1 MPVLPSID
9 APLPV
14 AQSGR
19 RIVAYD
25 GTREAEANAKLGQTI
40 GGAITGLA
48 DQAIEKRDRYNS
60 ALAKSSFL
68 KAQIDLENELDQDQ
82 DYATYEK
89 RYTERMNKA
98 RDQAAGLIT
107 SPGERALFQ
116 QDLDLNI
123 QRGLGNVMQKA
134 KNKEKD
140 VGRGALLDTIATN
153 RETALRS
160 TDEATRAS
168 VIQSTTDAI
177 NGAMDRGY
185 LTAQEAV
192 KMRQGATED
201 YALASVQML
210 DPSGRLAALS
220 KSGIADLIPT
230 DKRAELKMQAENQIE
245 MEQRRQAAEARQR
258 AVEVRQLQA
267 INRMELSSRVQ
278 DAQSAYSQG
287 YEYENPPSKADF
299 YASMDKGQAE
309 KAYSSFL
316 KTQEAAP
323 VMQELR
329 TSPES
334 EWPSILQRFQPA
346 QGGVAGEGFK
356 EDSQIYQHLLSA
368 SETFR
373 KQRQADPASYAM
385 NTSPIARQAFEVAQ
399 QDGTPEAYQAYVN
412 ATVSEQRRL
421 GVMQP
426 KLLPDAMADQLA
438 ANFNASITGGEN
450 AAALIEQQQAQW
462 GANFPLIAQQLGK
475 KLPQEAQVIATGLP
489 KDLSE
494 RMASVANLSDDELKK
509 GLEKGAATNV
519 ATAVQSAMGQFAR
532 SLQGQSGGIETF
544 NTMYQTAN
552 KTALSYVRQG
562 MDPQKAAQK
571 VVNGM
576 VNDKYDFFDTYR
588 VPKTLNTAA
597 VKRGADQALANI
609 SVDDLA
615 LLPGLRGVPNDV
627 NLEQLRKSVIDG
639 GQWVP
644 NNDESGLSLTLN
656 GYRVL
661 GKDGHPIT
669 RSWDELTTEGLVQP
683 ESNASRIG
691 RVRGLGVNN

>member
-19 RIVAYD
+19 RIVTYD
-25 GTREAEANAKLGQTI
+25 GTQAADANAKLGQTI
-40 GGAITGLA
+40 GGAITGIA
-48 DQAIEKRDRYNS
+48 DQAIEKRDRYSS

-68 KAQIDLENELDQDQ
+68 KAQIELENELDQDQ
-82 DYATYEK
+82 DYTTYEK

-98 RDQAAGLIT
+98 RDQAVGLIT
-107 SPGERALFQ
+107 SPSERALFQ

-134 KNKEKD
+134 KSKEKD

-153 RETALRS
+153 REMALRS
-160 TDEATRAS
+160 TDDATRAS

-185 LTAQEAV
+185 LTSQEAV

-220 KSGIADLIPT
+220 RPGIADLIPT

-245 MEQRRQAAEARQR
+245 MERRRQAAEARQR
-258 AVEVRQLQA
+258 AVEARQLQA
-267 INRMELSSRVQ
+267 INRMELSSRIQ
-278 DAQSAYSQG
+278 DAQAAYSQG

-329 TSPES
+329 ISPES

-346 QGGVAGEGFK
+346 QDGVAGEGFK

-368 SETFR
+368 AQSFS

-438 ANFNASITGGEN
+438 ANFNASIIGGEN
-450 AAALIEQQQAQW
+450 AATLIEQQQAQW
-462 GANFPLIAQQLGK
+462 GSSFPLIAEQLGN
-475 KLPQEAQVIATGLP
+475 KLPAEAQVIATGLP
-489 KDLSE
+489 KELAA
-494 RMASVANLSDDELKK
+494 RMASVASLKDEELKK
-509 GLEKGAATNV
+509 GMAEGKYKEVQQN
-519 ATAVQSAMGQFAR
+519 VQSEMADFAK
-532 SLQGQSGGIETF
+532 SLQGQSGGIGTF
-544 NTMYQTAN
+544 NTMYQAAV
-552 KTALSYVRQG
+552 KTASAYVLQG
-562 MDPQKAAQK
+562 DDPKKAARK

-576 VNDKYDFFDTYR
+576 VNDKYEFYDTYR
-588 VPKTLNTAA
+588 VPKTLDTAA
-597 VKRGADQALANI
+597 VKRGADYALEQI
-609 SVDDLA
+609 SPDE
-615 LLPGLRGVPNDV
+615 LLPLQGLRGITGEV
-627 NLEQLRKSVIDG
+627 NAEQLRQAVVDG

-644 NNDESGLSLTLN
+644 VNDESGLALTLN
-656 GYRVL
+656 GSRVL
-661 GKDGHPIT
+661 GKDGKPIIRT
-669 RSWDELTTEGLVQP
+669 WDQLQTEGLSKP
-683 ESNASRIG
+683 APAAG
-691 RVRGLGVNN
+691 RVRGLGIYN

>member
-1 MPVLPSID
+1 MGILNSRRKLHAVDGLKLSNLYS
-9 APLPV
+9 PLPRFSSLSALLHLNLIFRLHLEFGALIGRDQV
-14 AQSGR
+14 SNAGLAQSCETARGVKHLDR
-19 RIVAYD
+19 SKGIVLSRALAHLD
-25 GTREAEANAKLGQTI
+25 RFLGSEI
-40 GGAITGLA
+40 SAVHGAIDSISGRLDNTGPGCF
-48 DQAIEKRDRYNS
+48 ICG
-60 ALAKSSFL
+60 
-68 KAQIDLENELDQDQ
+68 AQIDLENELDQDQ

-299 YASMDKGQAE
+299 YA
-309 KAYSSFL
+309 
-316 KTQEAAP
+316 
-323 VMQELR
+323 
-329 TSPES
+329 
-334 EWPSILQRFQPA
+334 
-346 QGGVAGEGFK
+346 
-356 EDSQIYQHLLSA
+356 
-368 SETFR
+368 
-373 KQRQADPASYAM
+373 
-385 NTSPIARQAFEVAQ
+385 
-399 QDGTPEAYQAYVN
+399 
-412 ATVSEQRRL
+412 
-421 GVMQP
+421 
-426 KLLPDAMADQLA
+426 
-438 ANFNASITGGEN
+438 
-450 AAALIEQQQAQW
+450 
-462 GANFPLIAQQLGK
+462 
-475 KLPQEAQVIATGLP
+475 
-489 KDLSE
+489 
-494 RMASVANLSDDELKK
+494 
-509 GLEKGAATNV
+509 
-519 ATAVQSAMGQFAR
+519 
-532 SLQGQSGGIETF
+532 
-544 NTMYQTAN
+544 
-552 KTALSYVRQG
+552 
-562 MDPQKAAQK
+562 
-571 VVNGM
+571 
-576 VNDKYDFFDTYR
+576 
-588 VPKTLNTAA
+588 
-597 VKRGADQALANI
+597 
-609 SVDDLA
+609 
-615 LLPGLRGVPNDV
+615 
-627 NLEQLRKSVIDG
+627 
-639 GQWVP
+639 
-644 NNDESGLSLTLN
+644 
-656 GYRVL
+656 
-661 GKDGHPIT
+661 
-669 RSWDELTTEGLVQP
+669 
-683 ESNASRIG
+683 
-691 RVRGLGVNN
+691 